1 MMPRLD
7 VRRSFHAATA
17 APDVKG
23 ETGLTLTL
31 LVVAL
36 VAALTMAILMGEEF

>member
-1 MMPRLD
+1 MMRLD
-7 VRRSFHAATA
+7 VRRSFHGGS
-17 APDVKG
+17 PVPSVKG

-36 VAALTMAILMGEEF
+36 VALLASAILMGEEF